1 MEHKRKWD
9 LDWRQ
14 RPSEEARNLNP
25 AFCGELLFRAVSD
38 YRKLKL
44 QPFSFALSFLILPI
58 ALHQPTRAQL
68 PGRASTA
75 FVGWLADHGPSL
87 AQLPDRVLRLVPVT
101 REALLFLIQHD
112 ALRIEDGGLVPGIKP
127 IRISEKLSQ
136 TTDDVAEARGA
147 AALLGRWFANQGN
160 ASSILQGLG
169 VSP

>member
-1 MEHKRKWD
+1 MEHRRTWD
-9 LDWRQ
+9 LEWSE

-25 AFCGELLFRAVSD
+25 AFCGELLVRAIAD
-38 YRKLKL
+38 YRKLKP
-44 QPFSFALSFLILPI
+44 QPFSFALSFLVLPN
-58 ALHQPTRAQL
+58 ALHKSTRDQL

-101 REALLFLIQHD
+101 REALLFLVQHN
-112 ALRIEDGGLVPGIKP
+112 ALRIEEGGLVPGEKP
-127 IRISEKLSQ
+127 IRLSKLSQ
-136 TTDDVAEARGA
+136 TTDDAAEARAA
-147 AALLGRWFANQGN
+147 AALLGRWFANQGS